1 MTVVDRFTDACLA
14 RAARRWPDDVSV
26 ELVREWHAELSA
38 LRADRSLTRLVRAA
52 RSVAFAASLA
62 LSPPVEP
69 AGAAPRTWRDRAIM
83 AGRPLLAPAGVTLAA
98 GALFNLVHLV
108 SRSVPVPAR
117 TPVELG
123 ALAVAVAAM
132 ARLGLVG
139 AGWSAPRRPV
149 AATVLTGLAL
159 YGFLL
164 AGNPDP
170 VMPFMGWRDIG
181 PGVAAWTAL
190 TGTAVGVSVRLRGSG
205 RPRAGRLTGIVGA
218 VAALEVATVCGAL
231 HAAGVLG
238 FGARSAATWFPLTL
252 LPGSGVLLGNTAAMV
267 GPMLLCSACLV
278 AYAVGIPRPVR
289 WLPVGLGAAVVFA
302 SGHPSH
308 AGVTTTLAR
317 LADNSETFGFGF
329 AAPVLGRALIAIA
342 VGAAV
347 LGFLTRAAESDPM

>member
-69 AGAAPRTWRDRAIM
+69 AGAAPRTWRDRAIT

-170 VMPFMGWRDIG
+170 VMPFMGIKGTVASADFG
-181 PGVAAWTAL
+181 TGVATP
-190 TGTAVGVSVRLRGSG
+190 GKGDGRSSGKGVQAS
-205 RPRAGRLTGIVGA
+205 
-218 VAALEVATVCGAL
+218 
-231 HAAGVLG
+231 G
-238 FGARSAATWFPLTL
+238 FGAQEVAQLK
-252 LPGSGVLLGNTAAMV
+252 PGSQRTLDSGPPTTSVEILFKPNPAYTEEARGLKLEGEVLLEV
-267 GPMLLCSACLV
+267 LFSASGQLHV
-278 AYAVGIPRPVR
+278 NRVVR
-289 WLPVGLGAAVVFA
+289 GLGHGLDENAIAAANKMRFKPALRNGQPMDSTAIVHVVFQ
-302 SGHPSH
+302 
-308 AGVTTTLAR
+308 LAY
-317 LADNSETFGFGF
+317 
-329 AAPVLGRALIAIA
+329 
-342 VGAAV
+342 
-347 LGFLTRAAESDPM
+347 

>member
-1 MTVVDRFTDACLA
+1 
-14 RAARRWPDDVSV
+14 
-26 ELVREWHAELSA
+26 
-38 LRADRSLTRLVRAA
+38 
-52 RSVAFAASLA
+52 
-62 LSPPVEP
+62 
-69 AGAAPRTWRDRAIM
+69 
-83 AGRPLLAPAGVTLAA
+83 
-98 GALFNLVHLV
+98 ALFNLVHLV

-159 YGFLL
+159 YGFLP
-164 AGNPDP
+164 AGTADP
-170 VMPFMGWRDIG
+170 VMPFMGCR
-181 PGVAAWTAL
+181 
-190 TGTAVGVSVRLRGSG
+190 
-205 RPRAGRLTGIVGA
+205 
-218 VAALEVATVCGAL
+218 
-231 HAAGVLG
+231 
-238 FGARSAATWFPLTL
+238 
-252 LPGSGVLLGNTAAMV
+252 
-267 GPMLLCSACLV
+267 
-278 AYAVGIPRPVR
+278 
-289 WLPVGLGAAVVFA
+289 GLGAAVVFA